1 MEWIMP
7 CNCEIYKEMVDVL
20 EEGLIDVI
28 VEKEVTDLLKYI
40 LVIFLIFKSLSM
52 CRIFRFIYFYI
63 DQS

>member
-1 MEWIMP
+1 
-7 CNCEIYKEMVDVL
+7 MVDVL